1 MEKKTVHTWHNTTA
15 TEQKEK
21 KDTESIRQLNF
32 EPVIFRSPYLL
43 FATHQTSAVRE
54 WKTFK
59 QTLGS
64 QYF

>member
-15 TEQKEK
+15 TEQKKKKKEK
-21 KDTESIRQLNF
+21 SFLQLNF
-32 EPVIFRSPYLL
+32 EPVIFCSPYLP
-43 FATHQTSAVRE
+43 FATHQKSAVRE

-64 QYF
+64 QYL